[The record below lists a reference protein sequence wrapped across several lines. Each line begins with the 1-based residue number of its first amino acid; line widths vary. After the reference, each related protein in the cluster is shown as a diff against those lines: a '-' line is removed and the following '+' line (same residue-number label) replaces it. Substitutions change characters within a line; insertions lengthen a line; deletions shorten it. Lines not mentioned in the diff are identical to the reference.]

1 MDTNKLYKKI
11 EQHVRALFE
20 ERANPILVFHN
31 LKHTETV
38 VNRTKEIAGHY
49 NLSENDVLI
58 LFAAAWFH
66 DTGHLFTVPVG
77 HEAKSVDIMKEF
89 MTDHITDQATIDEIG
104 NCIMATKMPR
114 NPGSQ
119 LQEIICDADTYHFGT
134 KEFKETNKLN
144 LEELR
149 LRNGEIDRRA
159 FDEGTERML
168 STHIFYTNY
177 CRNLLDDMK
186 EKNLKKLRKKLAE
199 KNDVDKADGKP
210 TDQQSKDDDE
220 GLPKMK
226 EEKGLMTKGIQTMLR
241 LTSDNHMQLSG
252 MADSKANILISVNA
266 IIISVILSV
275 LIRRLQTDTYLTIPT
290 VIFLIFTLC
299 TIVISIL
306 STRPKVS
313 QGVFSEQ
320 EVIDKQTNLL
330 FFGNFYKKTLPDYEK
345 AMHSMMNDPDYLYGS
360 LVKDIYYLGVV
371 LGKKYRMI
379 RLAYNVFM
387 TGIIISVIAF
397 AIAVLF
403 FSSPAAGSTLQTSGS
418 PF

>member
-1 MDTNKLYKKI
+1 
-11 EQHVRALFE
+11 
-20 ERANPILVFHN
+20 
-31 LKHTETV
+31 
-38 VNRTKEIAGHY
+38 
-49 NLSENDVLI
+49 
-58 LFAAAWFH
+58 
-66 DTGHLFTVPVG
+66 
-77 HEAKSVDIMKEF
+77 
-89 MTDHITDQATIDEIG
+89 
-104 NCIMATKMPR
+104 MPR
-114 NPGSQ
+114 SPVNQ

-134 KEFKETNKLN
+134 KDFKETNKLN

-149 LRNGEIDRRA
+149 LRNGEVDRKA
-159 FDEGTERML
+159 FDEGTEKML
-168 STHIFYTNY
+168 TIHIFYTNY

-186 EKNLKKLRKKLAE
+186 EKNLKKLKKKLAE
-199 KNDVDKADGKP
+199 KNDVDKPEEKLIDKEP
-210 TDQQSKDDDE
+210 KEDE
-220 GLPKMK
+220 EILPKMK
-226 EEKGLMTKGIQTMLR
+226 EDKGLMTKGIQTMLR
-241 LTSDNHMQLSG
+241 LTSDNHIQLSG
-252 MADSKANILISVNA
+252 MADGKANILISVNA

-275 LIRRLQTDTYLTIPT
+275 LLRRLQTDTYLTIPT

-313 QGVFSEQ
+313 EGVFSEQ

-330 FFGNFYKKTLPDYEK
+330 FFGNFYKKSLPDYEK
-345 AMHSMMNDPDYLYGS
+345 AMHSMMRDPDYLYGS
-360 LVKDIYYLGVV
+360 LIKDIYFLGVV
-371 LGKKYRMI
+371 LGKKYKMI

>member
-1 MDTNKLYKKI
+1 MRDTNKVFKKI
-11 EQHVRALFE
+11 EQYVRNLFE
-20 ERANPILVFHN
+20 ENVNPILVFHN

-49 NLSENDVLI
+49 NLSENDMLTV
-58 LFAAAWFH
+58 FTAAWFH
-66 DTGHLFTVPVG
+66 DTGHLFVEPVG
-77 HEAKSVDIMKEF
+77 HEAKSVEIMKGF
-89 MTDHITDQATIDEIG
+89 MVDYITDQPIIDGIAD
-104 NCIMATKMPR
+104 CIMATRMPR
-114 NPGSQ
+114 NPGDQ
-119 LQEIICDADTYHFGT
+119 LQEIICDADTYHLGT
-134 KEFKETNKLN
+134 KEFKDTNKLN

-149 LRNGEIDRRA
+149 LRHGEVDRRA

-168 STHIFYTNY
+168 TAHTFYTNY

-186 EKNLKKLRKKLAE
+186 EKNIKKLKKKLAE
-199 KNDVDKADGKP
+199 NDTDKPEDKP
-210 TDQQSKDDDE
+210 TELQLKE
-220 GLPKMK
+220 IVNELPRMK

-275 LIRRLQTDTYLTIPT
+275 LLRRLQTDAYLTIPT

-313 QGVFSEQ
+313 EGVFSEQ

-330 FFGNFYKKTLPDYEK
+330 FFGNFYKKSLPDYEK

-360 LVKDIYYLGVV
+360 LIKDIYFLGVV

-403 FSSPAAGSTLQTSGS
+403 FSSPAAGSTIQTTGS